1 MRIWS
6 LHPSLLDRRALV
18 ACWRE
23 TLLAQ
28 KVLRG
33 LTRGYTNHP
42 QLIRFR
48 AHPQPLEA
56 VAAYLSGLA
65 DEADA
70 RGYSFNRALIGGG
83 EDGAGENS
91 AGKNC
96 TDKAN
101 KNGAAKAENPYAS
114 VALIPVPLGQ
124 LEYELAFLRH
134 KVAGRDPE
142 WEHRLSERL
151 AAGWRRARIRF
162 LKWLQAL
169 LSLGRRRK
177 SSKNVNIVMPRR

>member
-6 LHPSLLDRRALV
+6 LRPCLLDRRALV

-56 VAAYLSGLA
+56 VATYLSGLA

-70 RGYSFNRALIGGG
+70 RGYSFNRALIGAG
-83 EDGAGENS
+83 EDDAGENS
-91 AGKNC
+91 AGKNGTSNNGTGKNC
-96 TDKAN
+96 ADKA
-101 KNGAAKAENPYAS
+101 EDPYAS
-114 VALIPVPLGQ
+114 VARIPVPLGQ

-142 WEHRLSERL
+142 WEHQLSERL
-151 AAGWRRARIRF
+151 AARGTLAACAHPLFEVVPGAIEPWEKTKDF
-162 LKWLQAL
+162 
-169 LSLGRRRK
+169 
-177 SSKNVNIVMPRR
+177 

>member
-6 LHPSLLDRRALV
+6 LHPCLLDRRALV

-33 LTRGYTNHP
+33 LTRGYTNHT

-70 RGYSFNRALIGGG
+70 RGYSFNRALIGAG
-83 EDGAGENS
+83 EDDAGENN
-91 AGKNC
+91 AGKNG
-96 TDKAN
+96 TDKNCAD
-101 KNGAAKAENPYAS
+101 KAEKPVRFGFAYSRSFGSVGVRARLSAAQGGWARPRVGAS
-114 VALIPVPLGQ
+114 V
-124 LEYELAFLRH
+124 
-134 KVAGRDPE
+134 
-142 WEHRLSERL
+142 ER
-151 AAGWRRARIRF
+151 APDGARRAGGVC
-162 LKWLQAL
+162 A
-169 LSLGRRRK
+169 SA
-177 SSKNVNIVMPRR
+177 V

>member
-70 RGYSFNRALIGGG
+70 RGYSFNRELIGAG
-83 EDGAGENS
+83 EDGA
-91 AGKNC
+91 
-96 TDKAN
+96 D
-101 KNGAAKAENPYAS
+101 KAENPYAS
-114 VALIPVPLGQ
+114 VTLIPVPLGQ
-124 LEYELAFLRH
+124 LEYELAFLQH

-142 WEHRLSERL
+142 WAQRLSERL
-151 AAGWRRARIRF
+151 AARGELAACAHPLFEVVPGAIEPWEKTKDF
-162 LKWLQAL
+162 
-169 LSLGRRRK
+169 
-177 SSKNVNIVMPRR
+177 

>member
-42 QLIRFR
+42 QPIRFR

-70 RGYSFNRALIGGG
+70 RGYSFNRALIGAG
-83 EDGAGENS
+83 EDSTNENS
-91 AGKNC
+91 AGKNGTSNNGTGKNC
-96 TDKAN
+96 ADKA
-101 KNGAAKAENPYAS
+101 EDPYAS
-114 VALIPVPLGQ
+114 VARIPVPLGQ
-124 LEYELAFLRH
+124 LEYELAFLQH

-142 WEHRLSERL
+142 WEHQLSGRL
-151 AAGWRRARIRF
+151 AARGELAACAHPLFEVVPGAIEPWE
-162 LKWLQAL
+162 KT
-169 LSLGRRRK
+169 
-177 SSKNVNIVMPRR
+177 KNF

>member
-70 RGYSFNRALIGGG
+70 RGYSFNRALIGADEEGAS
-83 EDGAGENS
+83 ENSAGENS
-91 AGKNC
+91 A
-96 TDKAN
+96 DKV
-101 KNGAAKAENPYAS
+101 EYPYVS
-114 VALIPVPLGQ
+114 VARIPVPLGQ
-124 LEYELAFLRH
+124 LEYELTFLQH

-142 WEHRLSERL
+142 WEHQLSERL
-151 AAGWRRARIRF
+151 AARGELAACAHPLFEVVPGAIEPWEKTKDF
-162 LKWLQAL
+162 
-169 LSLGRRRK
+169 
-177 SSKNVNIVMPRR
+177 

>member
-70 RGYSFNRALIGGG
+70 RGYSFNRALIGVG
-83 EDGAGENS
+83 EDN
-91 AGKNC
+91 AGKNGA
-96 TDKAN
+96 DKV
-101 KNGAAKAENPYAS
+101 KNPYAS
-114 VALIPVPLGQ
+114 VAGIPVPLGQ
-124 LEYELAFLRH
+124 LEYELAFLQH

-142 WEHRLSERL
+142 WERQLNERL
-151 AAGWRRARIRF
+151 AARSELAACAHPLFEVVPGAIEPWEKTKEF
-162 LKWLQAL
+162 
-169 LSLGRRRK
+169 
-177 SSKNVNIVMPRR
+177 

>member
-6 LHPSLLDRRALV
+6 LHPCLLDRRALV

-70 RGYSFNRALIGGG
+70 RGYSFNRALIG
-83 EDGAGENS
+83 AGENS
-91 AGKNC
+91 TGKNSSGKND
-96 TDKAN
+96 TD
-101 KNGAAKAENPYAS
+101 KNGADKAENPYAS
-114 VALIPVPLGQ
+114 VAHIPVPLGQ

-151 AAGWRRARIRF
+151 AARGGLAACAHPLFEVVPGAIEPWEKTKDF
-162 LKWLQAL
+162 
-169 LSLGRRRK
+169 
-177 SSKNVNIVMPRR
+177 

>member
-70 RGYSFNRALIGGG
+70 RGYSFNRALIG
-83 EDGAGENS
+83 AGENS
-91 AGKNC
+91 TGKNSSGKNGTDKNC
-96 TDKAN
+96 T
-101 KNGAAKAENPYAS
+101 GKAENPYAS

-124 LEYELAFLRH
+124 LEYELAFLQH

-142 WEHRLSERL
+142 WEHQLSGRL
-151 AAGWRRARIRF
+151 AARGELAACAHPLFEVVPGAIEPWE
-162 LKWLQAL
+162 KT
-169 LSLGRRRK
+169 
-177 SSKNVNIVMPRR
+177 KNF

>member
-6 LHPSLLDRRALV
+6 LHPCLLDRRALV

-70 RGYSFNRALIGGG
+70 RGYSFNRALIGAG
-83 EDGAGENS
+83 EDDAGENS
-91 AGKNC
+91 AGKNGTGKNC
-96 TDKAN
+96 ADKA
-101 KNGAAKAENPYAS
+101 ESPYAS
-114 VALIPVPLGQ
+114 VVLIPVPLGQ
-124 LEYELAFLRH
+124 LEYELAFLQH

-142 WEHRLSERL
+142 WEHLLSERL
-151 AAGWRRARIRF
+151 AARGELEACAHPLFEVVPGAIEPWEKTKDF
-162 LKWLQAL
+162 
-169 LSLGRRRK
+169 
-177 SSKNVNIVMPRR
+177 

>member
-6 LHPSLLDRRALV
+6 LHPCLLDRRALV

-56 VAAYLSGLA
+56 VAAYLSGLV

-70 RGYSFNRALIGGG
+70 RGYSFNRALIGAG
-83 EDGAGENS
+83 EHDAGKDSTNENS
-91 AGKNC
+91 AGKND
-96 TDKAN
+96 TDKNCAD
-101 KNGAAKAENPYAS
+101 KAET
-114 VALIPVPLGQ
+114 LM
-124 LEYELAFLRH
+124 LRS
-134 KVAGRDPE
+134 P
-142 WEHRLSERL
+142 
-151 AAGWRRARIRF
+151 
-162 LKWLQAL
+162 
-169 LSLGRRRK
+169 
-177 SSKNVNIVMPRR
+177 

>member
-56 VAAYLSGLA
+56 VAAYLCGLA

-70 RGYSFNRALIGGG
+70 RGYSFNRALIGAGKEGASENTADKNNTG
-83 EDGAGENS
+83 EKS
-91 AGKNC
+91 AGKNSA
-96 TDKAN
+96 DKV
-101 KNGAAKAENPYAS
+101 EDPYTS
-114 VALIPVPLGQ
+114 VARIPVPLGQ

-151 AAGWRRARIRF
+151 AARGELAACAHPLFEVVPGAIEPWEKTKDF
-162 LKWLQAL
+162 
-169 LSLGRRRK
+169 
-177 SSKNVNIVMPRR
+177 

>member
-70 RGYSFNRALIGGG
+70 RGYSFNRALIG
-83 EDGAGENS
+83 AGENV
-91 AGKNC
+91 GKNC
-96 TDKAN
+96 ADKV
-101 KNGAAKAENPYAS
+101 ENPYAS
-114 VALIPVPLGQ
+114 VARIPVPLGQ

-142 WEHRLSERL
+142 WEHRLSGRLTARGEL
-151 AAGWRRARIRF
+151 AARAHPLFEVVPGAIEPWEKTKDF
-162 LKWLQAL
+162 
-169 LSLGRRRK
+169 
-177 SSKNVNIVMPRR
+177 

>member
-6 LHPSLLDRRALV
+6 LHPCLLDRRALV

-70 RGYSFNRALIGGG
+70 RGYSFNRALIG
-83 EDGAGENS
+83 AGENS
-91 AGKNC
+91 TGKNSSGKNGTDKNC
-96 TDKAN
+96 T
-101 KNGAAKAENPYAS
+101 GKAENPYAS
-114 VALIPVPLGQ
+114 VARIPVPLGQ
-124 LEYELAFLRH
+124 LEYELAFLQH

-142 WEHRLSERL
+142 WEHRLNERL
-151 AAGWRRARIRF
+151 AARGELAACAHPLFEVVPGAIESWEKTKDF
-162 LKWLQAL
+162 
-169 LSLGRRRK
+169 
-177 SSKNVNIVMPRR
+177 

>member
-6 LHPSLLDRRALV
+6 LHPCLLDRRALV

-70 RGYSFNRALIGGG
+70 RGYSFNRALIGAG
-83 EDGAGENS
+83 EDDAGEHI
-91 AGKNC
+91 AGKNDADKSC
-96 TDKAN
+96 ADKAD
-101 KNGAAKAENPYAS
+101 KNSADKEENTYAS

-134 KVAGRDPE
+134 KVAGRDLE

-151 AAGWRRARIRF
+151 AACAHPLFEVAPGAIEPWEKTKDF
-162 LKWLQAL
+162 
-169 LSLGRRRK
+169 
-177 SSKNVNIVMPRR
+177 

>member
-6 LHPSLLDRRALV
+6 LHPCLLDRRALV

-56 VAAYLSGLA
+56 VAAYLSRLA

-70 RGYSFNRALIGGG
+70 RGYSFNRALIGAG
-83 EDGAGENS
+83 EDDAGENS
-91 AGKNC
+91 VGKNG
-96 TDKAN
+96 TDKNCAD
-101 KNGAAKAENPYAS
+101 KAGNPYAS
-114 VALIPVPLGQ
+114 VAHIPVPLGQ
-124 LEYELAFLRH
+124 LEYELAFLQH

-151 AAGWRRARIRF
+151 AARGGLAACAHPLFEVVPGAIEPWEKTKDF
-162 LKWLQAL
+162 
-169 LSLGRRRK
+169 
-177 SSKNVNIVMPRR
+177 

>member
-33 LTRGYTNHP
+33 LTHGYTNHP

-70 RGYSFNRALIGGG
+70 RGYSFNRALIG
-83 EDGAGENS
+83 AGES
-91 AGKNC
+91 VGKNC
-96 TDKAN
+96 ADKV
-101 KNGAAKAENPYAS
+101 ENPYAS
-114 VALIPVPLGQ
+114 VARIPVPLGQ

-142 WEHRLSERL
+142 WERRLSGRLTARGEL
-151 AAGWRRARIRF
+151 AACAHPLFEVVPGAIEPWEKTKDF
-162 LKWLQAL
+162 
-169 LSLGRRRK
+169 
-177 SSKNVNIVMPRR
+177 

>member
-6 LHPSLLDRRALV
+6 LHPCLLDRRALV

-56 VAAYLSGLA
+56 VATYLSGLA

-70 RGYSFNRALIGGG
+70 RGYSFNRALIGAG
-83 EDGAGENS
+83 EDDAGENS
-91 AGKNC
+91 AGKNGTSNNGTGKNC
-96 TDKAN
+96 ADKA
-101 KNGAAKAENPYAS
+101 EDPYAS
-114 VALIPVPLGQ
+114 VARIPVPLGQ
-124 LEYELAFLRH
+124 LEYELAFLQH

-151 AAGWRRARIRF
+151 AARGTLAACAHPLFEVVPGAIEPWEKTKDF
-162 LKWLQAL
+162 
-169 LSLGRRRK
+169 
-177 SSKNVNIVMPRR
+177 

>member
-6 LHPSLLDRRALV
+6 LHPCLLDRRALV

-70 RGYSFNRALIGGG
+70 RGYSFNRALIG
-83 EDGAGENS
+83 AGENS
-91 AGKNC
+91 TGKNSSGKND
-96 TDKAN
+96 TD
-101 KNGAAKAENPYAS
+101 KNGADKTEDPYAS
-114 VALIPVPLGQ
+114 VAPVPVPLGQ

-151 AAGWRRARIRF
+151 AARGELAACAHPLFEVVPGAIEPWEKTKEF
-162 LKWLQAL
+162 
-169 LSLGRRRK
+169 
-177 SSKNVNIVMPRR
+177 

>member
-70 RGYSFNRALIGGG
+70 RGYSFNRALIGAG
-83 EDGAGENS
+83 EDDTGENS
-91 AGKNC
+91 AGKNGTSNNGTGKNC
-96 TDKAN
+96 ADKA
-101 KNGAAKAENPYAS
+101 EDPYAS
-114 VALIPVPLGQ
+114 VARIPVPLGQ
-124 LEYELAFLRH
+124 LEYELAFLQH

-151 AAGWRRARIRF
+151 AARGTLAACAHPLFEVVPGAIEPWEKTKDF
-162 LKWLQAL
+162 
-169 LSLGRRRK
+169 
-177 SSKNVNIVMPRR
+177 

>member
-70 RGYSFNRALIGGG
+70 RGYSFNRALIGAG
-83 EDGAGENS
+83 EDVADENS
-91 AGKNC
+91 AGKNSASKNC
-96 TDKAN
+96 TDKV
-101 KNGAAKAENPYAS
+101 ENPYVS
-114 VALIPVPLGQ
+114 VARIPVPFGQ
-124 LEYELAFLRH
+124 LEYELAFLQH

-142 WEHRLSERL
+142 WERQLSERL
-151 AAGWRRARIRF
+151 AARGELAACAHPLFEVVPGAIEPWEKTKEF
-162 LKWLQAL
+162 
-169 LSLGRRRK
+169 
-177 SSKNVNIVMPRR
+177 

>member
-6 LHPSLLDRRALV
+6 LHPCLLDRRALV

-70 RGYSFNRALIGGG
+70 RGYSFNRALIG
-83 EDGAGENS
+83 AGENS
-91 AGKNC
+91 TGKNSSGKND
-96 TDKAN
+96 TD
-101 KNGAAKAENPYAS
+101 KNGADKTEDPYAS
-114 VALIPVPLGQ
+114 VAPVPVPLGQ

-151 AAGWRRARIRF
+151 AARGELAACAHPLFEVVPGAIEPWEKTKDF
-162 LKWLQAL
+162 
-169 LSLGRRRK
+169 
-177 SSKNVNIVMPRR
+177 

>member
-6 LHPSLLDRRALV
+6 LHPCLLDRRALV

-56 VAAYLSGLA
+56 VAAYLSRLA

-70 RGYSFNRALIGGG
+70 RGYSFNRALIG
-83 EDGAGENS
+83 AGEESTGENREDKNR
-91 AGKNC
+91 AGKNSA
-96 TDKAN
+96 DKA
-101 KNGAAKAENPYAS
+101 EDPYAS

-124 LEYELAFLRH
+124 LEYELAFLQH

-142 WEHRLSERL
+142 WEHQLRERL
-151 AAGWRRARIRF
+151 AARGELAACAHPLFEVVPGAIEPWEKTKDF
-162 LKWLQAL
+162 
-169 LSLGRRRK
+169 
-177 SSKNVNIVMPRR
+177 

>member
-6 LHPSLLDRRALV
+6 LHPCLLDRRALV

-70 RGYSFNRALIGGG
+70 RGYSFNRALIG
-83 EDGAGENS
+83 AGEHG
-91 AGKNC
+91 A
-96 TDKAN
+96 DKT
-101 KNGAAKAENPYAS
+101 ESPYAS

-124 LEYELAFLRH
+124 LEYELAFLQH

-142 WEHRLSERL
+142 WEHRLNKRL
-151 AAGWRRARIRF
+151 AARGELAACAHPLFEAVPGTIEPWEKTKDF
-162 LKWLQAL
+162 
-169 LSLGRRRK
+169 
-177 SSKNVNIVMPRR
+177 

>member
-6 LHPSLLDRRALV
+6 LHPCLLDRRALV

-70 RGYSFNRALIGGG
+70 RGYSFNRALIGAG
-83 EDGAGENS
+83 EDDAGEHI
-91 AGKNC
+91 AGKNDADKSC
-96 TDKAN
+96 ADKAD
-101 KNGAAKAENPYAS
+101 KNSADKEENTYAS

-124 LEYELAFLRH
+124 LKYELAFLRH

-151 AAGWRRARIRF
+151 AACAHPLFEVVPGAIEPWEKTKDF
-162 LKWLQAL
+162 
-169 LSLGRRRK
+169 
-177 SSKNVNIVMPRR
+177 

>member
-70 RGYSFNRALIGGG
+70 RGYSFNRALIGAG
-83 EDGAGENS
+83 EEGAGENRED
-91 AGKNC
+91 KNS
-96 TDKAN
+96 AN
-101 KNGAAKAENPYAS
+101 KNSTDKAENPYAS

-142 WEHRLSERL
+142 WEHQLSERL
-151 AAGWRRARIRF
+151 AARGELAACAHPLFEVVPGAIEPWEKTKDF
-162 LKWLQAL
+162 
-169 LSLGRRRK
+169 
-177 SSKNVNIVMPRR
+177 

>member
-70 RGYSFNRALIGGG
+70 RGYSFNRALIGAG
-83 EDGAGENS
+83 EDSTNENS
-91 AGKNC
+91 AGKNGTSNNGTGKNC
-96 TDKAN
+96 ADKA
-101 KNGAAKAENPYAS
+101 EDPYAS
-114 VALIPVPLGQ
+114 VARIPVPLGQ
-124 LEYELAFLRH
+124 LEYELAFLQH

-151 AAGWRRARIRF
+151 AARGELAACAHPLFEVVPGAIEPWEKTKDF
-162 LKWLQAL
+162 
-169 LSLGRRRK
+169 
-177 SSKNVNIVMPRR
+177 

>member
-83 EDGAGENS
+83 KDSAGENS
-91 AGKNC
+91 A
-96 TDKAN
+96 N
-101 KNGAAKAENPYAS
+101 KNGADKAENPYAS
-114 VALIPVPLGQ
+114 VALIPVALGQ

-134 KVAGRDPE
+134 KVA
-142 WEHRLSERL
+142 SVER
-151 AAGWRRARIRF
+151 APGGARRAGGVCAP
-162 LKWLQAL
+162 AL
-169 LSLGRRRK
+169 
-177 SSKNVNIVMPRR
+177 

>member
-6 LHPSLLDRRALV
+6 LHPCLLDRRALV

-56 VAAYLSGLA
+56 VAAYLSRLA

-70 RGYSFNRALIGGG
+70 RGYSFNRALIGAG
-83 EDGAGENS
+83 EHGAGENS
-91 AGKNC
+91 AGKNGTGKNC
-96 TDKAN
+96 ADKA
-101 KNGAAKAENPYAS
+101 EDPYAS
-114 VALIPVPLGQ
+114 VARIPVPLGQ
-124 LEYELAFLRH
+124 LEYELAFLQH

-151 AAGWRRARIRF
+151 AACGTLAACAHPLFEVVPGAIEPWEKTKDF
-162 LKWLQAL
+162 
-169 LSLGRRRK
+169 
-177 SSKNVNIVMPRR
+177 

>member
-6 LHPSLLDRRALV
+6 LHPCLLDRRALV

-70 RGYSFNRALIGGG
+70 RGYSFNRALIGEG
-83 EDGAGENS
+83 EDSAGENREDKNS
-91 AGKNC
+91 AGKNS
-96 TDKAN
+96 TD
-101 KNGAAKAENPYAS
+101 KAENPHAS
-114 VALIPVPLGQ
+114 VARIPVPLGQ
-124 LEYELAFLRH
+124 LEYELAFLQH

-142 WEHRLSERL
+142 WEHQLSERL
-151 AAGWRRARIRF
+151 AARGELAACAHPLFEVVPGAIEPWEKTKDF
-162 LKWLQAL
+162 
-169 LSLGRRRK
+169 
-177 SSKNVNIVMPRR
+177 

>member
-70 RGYSFNRALIGGG
+70 RGYSFNRALKVPAKILQTKTTPAKIAQAKTAPARRKTRTLRLCVFLFLSVSWSTSSLFCGTRWP
-83 EDGAGENS
+83 GATPSGS
-91 AGKNC
+91 
-96 TDKAN
+96 TS
-101 KNGAAKAENPYAS
+101 YAS
-114 VALIPVPLGQ
+114 V
-124 LEYELAFLRH
+124 LR
-134 KVAGRDPE
+134 
-142 WEHRLSERL
+142 RL
-151 AAGWRRARIRF
+151 ASSRHVRIRF
-162 LKWLQAL
+162 L
-169 LSLGRRRK
+169 S
-177 SSKNVNIVMPRR
+177 

>member
-23 TLLAQ
+23 TLLVQ

-33 LTRGYTNHP
+33 LTRGCTNHP

-56 VAAYLSGLA
+56 VAAYLWGLA

-70 RGYSFNRALIGGG
+70 RGYSFNRALIGAG
-83 EDGAGENS
+83 EEGAGENS
-91 AGKNC
+91 AGKNS
-96 TDKAN
+96 A
-101 KNGAAKAENPYAS
+101 GKAENPYAS
-114 VALIPVPLGQ
+114 VVRIPVPLGQ

-142 WEHRLSERL
+142 WEHQLRERL
-151 AAGWRRARIRF
+151 AT
-162 LKWLQAL
+162 
-169 LSLGRRRK
+169 LGELAACAHPLFELIPGAIEPWEK
-177 SSKNVNIVMPRR
+177 TKDF

>member
-70 RGYSFNRALIGGG
+70 RGYSFNRALIG
-83 EDGAGENS
+83 AGENS
-91 AGKNC
+91 TGKNSSGKNGTDKNC
-96 TDKAN
+96 T
-101 KNGAAKAENPYAS
+101 GKAENPYAS
-114 VALIPVPLGQ
+114 VARIPVPLGQ
-124 LEYELAFLRH
+124 LEYELAFLQH

-142 WEHRLSERL
+142 WEHQLRERL
-151 AAGWRRARIRF
+151 AARGELAACAHPLFEVVPGAIEPWEKTKDF
-162 LKWLQAL
+162 
-169 LSLGRRRK
+169 
-177 SSKNVNIVMPRR
+177 

>member
-6 LHPSLLDRRALV
+6 LHPCLLDRRALV

-23 TLLAQ
+23 TLLTQ

-56 VAAYLSGLA
+56 VAAYLSGLV

-70 RGYSFNRALIGGG
+70 RGYSFNRALIGAG
-83 EDGAGENS
+83 EDDAGEHGAGENS
-91 AGKNC
+91 AGKND
-96 TDKAN
+96 TDKNCAD
-101 KNGAAKAENPYAS
+101 KAENPYAS

-124 LEYELAFLRH
+124 LEYELAFLRQ
-134 KVAGRDPE
+134 R
-142 WEHRLSERL
+142 
-151 AAGWRRARIRF
+151 
-162 LKWLQAL
+162 WLGATP
-169 LSLGRRRK
+169 SG
-177 SSKNVNIVMPRR
+177 STS

>member
-6 LHPSLLDRRALV
+6 LHPPLLDRRALV

-70 RGYSFNRALIGGG
+70 RGYSFNRALIG
-83 EDGAGENS
+83 AGEEGASENT
-91 AGKNC
+91 A
-96 TDKAN
+96 DKTTP
-101 KNGAAKAENPYAS
+101 AKIA
-114 VALIPVPLGQ
+114 
-124 LEYELAFLRH
+124 
-134 KVAGRDPE
+134 
-142 WEHRLSERL
+142 
-151 AAGWRRARIRF
+151 
-162 LKWLQAL
+162 QAKTAPA
-169 LSLGRRRK
+169 RRK
-177 SSKNVNIVMPRR
+177 TRTLPLCVFLFLSVSWSTSSLFCGTRWPGATLSGSTG

>member
-70 RGYSFNRALIGGG
+70 RGYSFNRALIGAG
-83 EDGAGENS
+83 EDGAGEDGAGKGGTDENS
-91 AGKNC
+91 AGKNG
-96 TDKAN
+96 TD
-101 KNGAAKAENPYAS
+101 KAENPYAS
-114 VALIPVPLGQ
+114 VTLIPVPLGQ
-124 LEYELAFLRH
+124 LEYELAFLQH

-151 AAGWRRARIRF
+151 TARGGLAACAHPLFEVVPGAIEPWEKTKDF
-162 LKWLQAL
+162 
-169 LSLGRRRK
+169 
-177 SSKNVNIVMPRR
+177 

>member
-6 LHPSLLDRRALV
+6 LHPCLLDRRALV

-70 RGYSFNRALIGGG
+70 RGYSFNRALIGAG
-83 EDGAGENS
+83 ENSTGENS
-91 AGKNC
+91 AGKNGTSNNGTGKNC
-96 TDKAN
+96 ADKA
-101 KNGAAKAENPYAS
+101 EDPYAS
-114 VALIPVPLGQ
+114 VARIPVPLGQ
-124 LEYELAFLRH
+124 LEYELAFLQH

-142 WEHRLSERL
+142 WEHQLSERL
-151 AAGWRRARIRF
+151 AARGELAACAHPLFEVVPGAIESWEKTKDF
-162 LKWLQAL
+162 
-169 LSLGRRRK
+169 
-177 SSKNVNIVMPRR
+177 

>member
-6 LHPSLLDRRALV
+6 LRPCLLDRRALV

-56 VAAYLSGLA
+56 VATYLSGLA

-70 RGYSFNRALIGGG
+70 RGYSFNRALIGAG
-83 EDGAGENS
+83 EDDAGENS
-91 AGKNC
+91 AGKNGTSNNGTGKNC
-96 TDKAN
+96 ADKA
-101 KNGAAKAENPYAS
+101 EDPYAS
-114 VALIPVPLGQ
+114 VARIPVPLGQ
-124 LEYELAFLRH
+124 LEYELAFLQH

-151 AAGWRRARIRF
+151 AARGGLAACAHPLFEVAPGAIEPWEKTKDF
-162 LKWLQAL
+162 
-169 LSLGRRRK
+169 
-177 SSKNVNIVMPRR
+177 